1 MKLTELI
8 ERANRGYEADGGL
21 TTLTGFYD
29 METGE
34 PLANSSGDGLV
45 GFIVTE
51 LAETFDDTATD
62 EEQLTEAVRV
72 IERARTD
79 FDNIIAALEETL

>member
-8 ERANRGYEADGGL
+8 GRANRGYEADVVL

-34 PLANSSGDGLV
+34 PLAAPSGDGLA

-62 EEQLTEAVRV
+62 EEELTEAVRV